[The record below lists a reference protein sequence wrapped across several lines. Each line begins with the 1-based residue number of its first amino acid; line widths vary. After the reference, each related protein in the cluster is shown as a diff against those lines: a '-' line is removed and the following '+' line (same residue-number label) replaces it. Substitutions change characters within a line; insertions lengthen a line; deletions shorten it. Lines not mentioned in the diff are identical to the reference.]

1 MKKILFTLLF
11 VLIALISN
19 AQIYNTI
26 KYYDK
31 FDDCIKT
38 EKVKTFINC
47 NVRENEYKIADGAI
61 TIETKGKKLKTYYP
75 LMAIHYGNKDS
86 LSNLVADVYGY
97 QIDYICIE
105 EKDTATFNQYIW
117 ANDIGINFL
126 AKKETIDSLK
136 TIGEYNDMILNYTKI
151 NVVRYPKEDLKTVTL
166 THRVISKYHYYFSYD
181 CDLFWIK
188 KNDGSRIIYSN
199 EK

>member
-1 MKKILFTLLF
+1 MKKFLFTLLF
-11 VLIALISN
+11 GLVGLISN

-38 EKVKTFINC
+38 EKVKTLINC
-47 NVRENEYKIADGAI
+47 NVAENEYKIADGAI

-75 LMAIHYGNKDS
+75 LVVFRYGNKEEVC
-86 LSNLVADVYGY
+86 NLVNDIYGY
-97 QIDYICIE
+97 QIDYVCIE

-151 NVVRYPKEDLKTVTL
+151 NVVRYSKEDLKTVTL
-166 THRVISKYHYYFSYD
+166 TYRVISKYDTFFKYD
-181 CDLFWIK
+181 TELFWIK
-188 KNDGSRIIYSN
+188 KNDSSRIIYSN